1 MMLLNIA
8 LKVECFAMKRIHEE
22 DLWVDRGRRP
32 RTGVARARK
41 TDRIQTGLLILLAAG
56 LMMVALFI
64 AIALISQRLPEA
76 DATKT
81 TTVPSG
87 EKVISPEDGSVPG
100 ETDLTIALDRI
111 EWVAAFEA
119 LAEAF
124 GAERTVQVEVL
135 LISGYEDYQ
144 TALQN
149 LAAADDFPDLIVVN
163 GPDEAASWS
172 HRLADLSN
180 EPWAQK
186 TVLGLQD
193 DQQRV
198 IGFPIDLVGQGLIYN
213 KTLLDQAGIDPATL
227 TSRPAWE
234 AALQTIEK
242 KKKQLGILAPVSLAL
257 HDGGQF
263 SRNTTHHFLNIY
275 LSSGLAYGNTQLVD
289 RMKSGQLELPRL
301 QHCAEFLD
309 LMFRYSDQ
317 EILQNGSYQDQ
328 LRAFSQGQAV
338 FTIGSGDLDPSF
350 QAAGVTFEMG
360 FLPFGAYQVDTNGI
374 FAEPTGWLILDHS
387 SQTRELAQDFLASLA
402 SQKTYQDILAR
413 KANLLPAFQQDIQP
427 MSQPLLRDLFGWKQ
441 AGRLYGLYHDQLPA
455 EFGAD
460 FWSPLLEQLAARDLS
475 SRQFT
480 ETAVKAITGQETG
493 PKETVG

>member
-56 LMMVALFI
+56 LIMVALFI

-87 EKVISPEDGSVPG
+87 EKVISPEDGSATG
-100 ETDLTIALDRI
+100 EPDLTIALDRI

-227 TSRPAWE
+227 TNRPAWE
-234 AALQTIEK
+234 AALQAIEK

-263 SRNTTHHFLNIY
+263 SRNTTQHFLNIY

-301 QHCAEFLD
+301 QQFADYLD
-309 LMFRYSDQ
+309 LLFRYSDQ
-317 EILQNGSYQDQ
+317 EMLLQGTYPEQ

-338 FTIGSGDLDPSF
+338 FTVGSSDLDPSF
-350 QAAGVTFEMG
+350 QAEGITFEMG
-360 FLPFGAYQVDTNGI
+360 FLPFGAYQLDTNGI
-374 FAEPTGWLILDHS
+374 FAESTGWLVLDRS
-387 SQTRELAQDFLASLA
+387 SQKRTLAQDFLASLA
-402 SQKTYQDILAR
+402 QNPTCQAILAQ
-413 KANLLPAFQQDIQP
+413 KANVLPPLQQGIEP
-427 MSQPLLRDLFGWKQ
+427 SGQPLLRDLSGWQQ
-441 AGRLYGLYHDQLPA
+441 AGRIYGMYEDQLPSTL
-455 EFGAD
+455 GAA
-460 FWSPLLEQLAARDLS
+460 FWGPLFEQLAAKTLTS
-475 SRQFT
+475 SQFA
-480 ETAVKAITGQETG
+480 ESAATAIAEQAVIQ
-493 PKETVG
+493 

>member
-56 LMMVALFI
+56 LIMVALFI

-87 EKVISPEDGSVPG
+87 EKVISPEDGSATG

-227 TSRPAWE
+227 TNRPAWE
-234 AALQTIEK
+234 AALQAIEK

-263 SRNTTHHFLNIY
+263 SRNTTQHFLNIY

-301 QHCAEFLD
+301 QQFADYLD
-309 LMFRYSDQ
+309 LLFRYSDQ
-317 EILQNGSYQDQ
+317 EMLLQGTYPEQ

-338 FTIGSGDLDPSF
+338 FTVGSSDLDPSF
-350 QAAGVTFEMG
+350 QAEGITFEMG
-360 FLPFGAYQVDTNGI
+360 FLPFGAYQLDTNGI
-374 FAEPTGWLILDHS
+374 FAESTGWLVLDRS
-387 SQTRELAQDFLASLA
+387 SQKRTLAQDFLASLA
-402 SQKTYQDILAR
+402 QNPTCQAILAQ
-413 KANLLPAFQQDIQP
+413 KANVLPPLQQGIEP
-427 MSQPLLRDLFGWKQ
+427 SGQPLLRDLSGWQQ
-441 AGRLYGLYHDQLPA
+441 AGRIYGMYEDQLPSTL
-455 EFGAD
+455 GAA
-460 FWSPLLEQLAARDLS
+460 FWGPLFEQLAAKTLTS
-475 SRQFT
+475 SQFA
-480 ETAVKAITGQETG
+480 ESAATAIAEQAVIQ
-493 PKETVG
+493 